1 MAGFVLGIQLL
12 KGLWQ
17 LAQKLELP
25 TAVVIVRQ
33 LVLPILQTQKL
44 KHVREV
50 FSTMYRACRV
60 DKGDMWTH
68 GTRLSLHVN
77 SSSHIPFSPFWF
89 VCTFKNWIVYLS
101 KIDKCNKAIL
111 KKNRTHIF
119 GGTFCRAM
127 LLSVKE
133 VACC

>member
-1 MAGFVLGIQLL
+1 MAAGTKQ
-12 KGLWQ
+12 
-17 LAQKLELP
+17 LELP

-33 LVLPILQTQKL
+33 LVLPVLQTQKL
-44 KHVREV
+44 KHVHEV

-60 DKGDMWTH
+60 GKNDIRIR
-68 GTRLSLHVN
+68 GTRLPLHVT
-77 SSSHIPFSPFWF
+77 SSAHLPFSPFWF